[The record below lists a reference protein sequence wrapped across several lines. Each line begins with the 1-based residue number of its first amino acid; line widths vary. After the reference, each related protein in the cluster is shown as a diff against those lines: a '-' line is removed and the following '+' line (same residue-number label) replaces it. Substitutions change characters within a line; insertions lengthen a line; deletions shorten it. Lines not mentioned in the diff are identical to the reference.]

1 MKVYIA
7 YFGEDYEGEI
17 VIGVCT
23 TKELAE
29 KVIEKD
35 ISDNWDDYFK
45 WEEDPKEHFTI
56 EETDLITE

>member
-1 MKVYIA
+1 MKVYIVS
-7 YFGEDYEGEI
+7 FFEDYEGEI

-23 TKELAE
+23 TKELAK

-35 ISDNWDDYFK
+35 ISDHWDDCFK
-45 WEEDPKEHFTI
+45 WEENPKAHFAI

>member
-1 MKVYIA
+1 MKVYIV
-7 YFGEDYEGEI
+7 YFSEEYEGEF

-35 ISDNWDDYFK
+35 ISDHWDE
-45 WEEDPKEHFTI
+45 WEEENPRAHYTI